1 MWAVL
6 TAVLC
11 CAVLCCACC
20 AGNNAPAGAE
30 GGKGE
35 AIAMT
40 SPVRMEI
47 QDEKKKGEAIAMT

>member
-1 MWAVL
+1 MWVVL
-6 TAVLC
+6 TA
-11 CAVLCCACC
+11 CCACR

-30 GGKGE
+30 GGRGE

-47 QDEKKKGEAIAMT
+47 QDDKKKGESIAMT